1 MRVVIS
7 SIQQYMKKKIV
18 SEVKHVT
25 SADNVADVFTKKGV
39 STERILTVI
48 DNGTLIYWWNERKE
62 KIMWSHTYL
71 YQKTNK

>member
-1 MRVVIS
+1 MKDSLSLIESLYSSKKVKRKTMRVVIS
-7 SIQQYMKKKIV
+7 SIQQHMKKKIV

-48 DNGTLIYWWNERKE
+48 HKGTLIY
-62 KIMWSHTYL
+62 
-71 YQKTNK
+71 